1 MTRNV
6 LETLLGAI
14 VLVVAIGFLAFA
26 YRSSQVNQ
34 TDGYQ
39 LTARFS
45 RVDGLERG
53 ADVRISGIKVG
64 TVVAQSLNPQTF
76 QAEVRFSV
84 PDSIHLPVDTSAAVV
99 SNGLLGSKYL
109 ALLPGGDVD
118 MLKPG
123 DEVTLTQSSV
133 NVEDLI
139 GHFMFNQ
146 TGPGQKGTES
156 QNGAAP
162 ATGGQAA
169 EGQKGAAPA
178 PAAQG
183 ADGLGSGNQ

>member
-14 VLVVAIGFLAFA
+14 VLLVAIGFLAFA
-26 YRSSQVNQ
+26 YRSSQISAS
-34 TDGYQ
+34 DGYE
-39 LTARFS
+39 LSARFN

-64 TVVAQSLNPQTF
+64 TVVSQSLNPDTF
-76 QAEVRFSV
+76 QAEVRFTLPESIRL
-84 PDSIHLPVDTSAAVV
+84 PIDSSAAVV

-109 ALLPGGDVD
+109 ALVPGGDVD

-139 GHFMFNQ
+139 GHFIFNQ
-146 TGPGQKGTES
+146 SAGGQKASNG
-156 QNGAAP
+156 QNG
-162 ATGGQAA
+162 G
-169 EGQKGAAPA
+169 A
-178 PAAQG
+178 PAAGSQGKDGQG
-183 ADGLGSGNQ
+183 AGNQ

>member
-1 MTRNV
+1 V
-6 LETLLGAI
+6 FETLLGAI

-26 YRSSQVNQ
+26 YRSSRIDG
-34 TDGYQ
+34 TDGYE
-39 LTARFS
+39 LTAKFS

-64 TVVAQSLNPQTF
+64 TVVAQSLDPKTF
-76 QAEVRFSV
+76 QADVRFSL
-84 PDSIHLPVDTSAAVV
+84 PENIQLPIDSSAAVV

-109 ALLPGGDVD
+109 ALVPGGDVE

-123 DEVTLTQSSV
+123 GEVTLTQSSV

-139 GHFMFNQ
+139 GHFIFNQ
-146 TGPGQKGTES
+146 TAGGQKPAEG
-156 QNGAAP
+156 QNGAPP
-162 ATGGQAA
+162 AG
-169 EGQKGAAPA
+169 
-178 PAAQG
+178 AQG

>member
-1 MTRNV
+1 MLGALSLTDPGPTMSCNV

-14 VLVVAIGFLAFA
+14 VLVVAIGFLTFA
-26 YRSSQVNQ
+26 YRSSQISAP
-34 TDGYQ
+34 DGYE
-39 LTARFS
+39 LTARFA
-45 RVDGLERG
+45 RVDGLDRG

-64 TVVAQSLNPQTF
+64 TVVAQSLNPETF
-76 QAEVRFSV
+76 QAEVRFSL
-84 PDSIHLPVDTSAAVV
+84 PDNIHLPVDSSAAIV

-109 ALLPGGDVD
+109 ALVPGGDVD

-139 GHFMFNQ
+139 GHFIFNQ
-146 TGPGQKGTES
+146 SGGGKAGAEG

-162 ATGGQAA
+162 A
-169 EGQKGAAPA
+169 PA
-178 PAAQG
+178 PGAQG
-183 ADGLGSGNQ
+183 ADGVGSGNQ